1 MATFKEELME
11 ILKKQLEALKE
22 LDSIEIEKTD
32 IIMND
37 EIEELKSLTVK
48 EERLI
53 NEVATLE
60 LEREHLLDS
69 WGIGKETSLATIIS
83 NIPEEKEDLE
93 KLGEELFNV
102 LKTIEENNKTNNAL
116 IKDSLEW
123 IEFNLN
129 LMTNA
134 TTPPTYGNENKKSS
148 SKNSLFDRKV

>member
-1 MATFKEELME
+1 MTTFKEELMD
-11 ILKKQLEALKE
+11 ILKEQLEALKE
-22 LDSIEIEKTD
+22 LDSIAMEKTD

-37 EIEELKSLTVK
+37 EIDGLKGLTVK
-48 EERLI
+48 EEGLI
-53 NEVATLE
+53 NKVATLE

-69 WGIGKETSLATIIS
+69 WGIGKETSLSTIIS

-102 LKTIEENNKTNNAL
+102 LKTIEEKNKTNNAL
-116 IKDSLEW
+116 IKDSLDW

-129 LMTNA
+129 IMTNA
-134 TTPPTYGNENKKSS
+134 TIPPTYGNENKKSK